1 MMSEVNRERS
11 GSELVFSLLKTLMVG
26 YHLWGADSA
35 VTLGDLAGCLRT
47 TNTRVADLIVYLVGE
62 GLVVLDN
69 GAGTVRLTESG
80 ARNLLYPVRPHA
92 GDPLHR

>member
-26 YHLWGADSA
+26 YHLWGTDSA
-35 VTLGDLAGCLRT
+35 VSLGDLAGCLRT
-47 TNTRVADLIVYLVGE
+47 TSTRVVDLIVYLAGE
-62 GLVVLDN
+62 GLVVLDD

-80 ARNLLYPVRPHA
+80 ARNLLYAVRPHA
-92 GDPLHR
+92 GDPPDR